1 MKKKWIS
8 LLLGTIMTFSLVGCG
23 SSNAKGTATGE
34 KGTTES
40 NGAKVIEVWSNN
52 RHDEDYM
59 TEMINKFN
67 ADHSDIQIKYTI
79 LSDDWKNSIQLA
91 YQANTAPDVI
101 TVAASDELEFNDYV
115 KSGILMNLSDYIA
128 ADETF
133 QKVTEVYDHKYEGLN
148 SIGDD
153 IYWVANGVRSGSR
166 IEYNEEL
173 ISKVGYTEIPETLEE
188 LVTLAADITAQGNGV
203 EYGVGFT
210 SASPLSRWLEGVG
223 EMSGYN
229 HNGYDYKTGTYDFS
243 QWKDLVETAAKFFE
257 QGSVLPGSETQGVD
271 NSRAL
276 FAQGSFGIWGNASQE
291 AGVFTKQFPTSFEWG
306 VAELPTVTGEVKGA
320 LNMTPN
326 FGFAMLGTCEDK
338 DAAWEVIKYFSS
350 EEFLKGYFEK
360 GYSAPLSDYMTGVID
375 TEKVGRLADFDIK
388 DYEDVYPSTPAITV
402 EGDDFKKV
410 LWSAILGSISAD
422 DAIADLNKRYN
433 DALEKGLKN
442 GTCTRLIIEDY
453 DPLHPSSGTYK
464 YMTE

>member
-1 MKKKWIS
+1 MRKKLVS
-8 LLLGTIMTFSLVGCG
+8 VLLGTIMTFSMVGCG
-23 SSNAKGTATGE
+23 STATQTGGKE
-34 KGTTES
+34 AAS
-40 NGAKVIEVWSNN
+40 SGAKVIEVWTNN
-52 RHDEDYM
+52 RHDEEYM

-67 ADHSDIQIKYTI
+67 SDHSDIQIKYNV
-79 LSDDWKNSIQLA
+79 LSDDYKNSIQLA
-91 YQANTAPDVI
+91 YQANTAPDII
-101 TVAASDELEFNDYV
+101 TVSASDEIELLDYV
-115 KSGILMNLSDYIA
+115 NSNMLTSLSDYIN

-133 QKVTEVYDHKYEGLN
+133 QKVTDVYNHKYEGLN

-153 IYWVANGVRSGSR
+153 IYWVPNGVRSGTR
-166 IEYNEEL
+166 IEYNKEL
-173 ISKVGYTEIPETLEE
+173 LSKVGYTEIPKTLEE
-188 LVTLAADITAQGNGV
+188 LVSLAADITAQGNGV

-243 QWKDLVETAAKFFE
+243 GWKDLVQTAAKFFE

-276 FAQGSFGIWGNASQE
+276 FAQGSFAVWGNASQE
-291 AGVFTKQFPTSFEWG
+291 AGVFTKQFPTAFEWG

-326 FGFAMLGTCEDK
+326 LGFAMLSTCQDK
-338 DAAWEVIKYFSS
+338 DSAWEVIRYFSS
-350 EEFLKGYFEK
+350 EDFLKGYFER
-360 GYSAPLSDYMTGVID
+360 GYNAPLSNYMAGVID
-375 TEKVGRLADFDIK
+375 TSKVGRLADFSLK
-388 DYEDVYPSTPAITV
+388 EYEDVYPATPSITV
-402 EGDDFKKV
+402 QGDDFKKV
-410 LWSAILGSISAD
+410 LWNAILGNISAD

-442 GTCTRLIIEDY
+442 GSCTRLVIEDY
-453 DPLHPSSGTYK
+453 DPLHPSAGTYK
-464 YMTE
+464 YLTE